1 MKMKRAKIKAMIE
14 IVKLQFHPLFSSTQI
29 ITVDAMSPPETSE
42 KKNQLKKA
50 EISRGLL
57 RSS

>member
-14 IVKLQFHPLFSSTQI
+14 ILKLQFHPLFSSTQI
-29 ITVDAMSPPETSE
+29 ITVDAMNPPATSE

-50 EISRGLL
+50 EISRGLVL
-57 RSS
+57 SS